1 MQRAT
6 RGTMRTPHPLP
17 APAPRR
23 GVTLIGLLAWAII
36 VGFVGYLLVRVVPTV
51 TEFYTIQGVV
61 DRIAA
66 SPASTVAEIRGAFDM
81 AERFFALPD
90 SVKARYPLSRNAGWE
105 SRSQVRTRIVF
116 NCSAARVSR
125 SRENSSWRSSTSRCA
140 WASGRAP

>member
-23 GVTLIGLLAWAII
+23 GVTLIGLLAWAIV

-66 SPASTVAEIRGAFDM
+66 SPANTVAEIRTAFEKQRQID
-81 AERFFALPD
+81 ATITSVEGKELDITKENDRVVISFAYEKEIELVGP
-90 SVKARYPLSRNAGWE
+90 VFLLIKYAG
-105 SRSQVRTRIVF
+105 RSK
-116 NCSAARVSR
+116 
-125 SRENSSWRSSTSRCA
+125 
-140 WASGRAP
+140 

>member
-1 MQRAT
+1 MPRAT

-66 SPASTVAEIRGAFDM
+66 SPANTVAEIRGAFDKQRQID
-81 AERFFALPD
+81 ATITSVLGKELDITKENNRVVISFAYEKEIELFGP
-90 SVKARYPLSRNAGWE
+90 VFLLIKYAG
-105 SRSQVRTRIVF
+105 RSK
-116 NCSAARVSR
+116 
-125 SRENSSWRSSTSRCA
+125 
-140 WASGRAP
+140 

>member
-23 GVTLIGLLAWAII
+23 GVTLIGLLAWAIV

-66 SPASTVAEIRGAFDM
+66 SPANTVAEIRGAFDKQRQID
-81 AERFFALPD
+81 ATITSVLGKELDITKENDRVVISFAYEKEIELIGP
-90 SVKARYPLSRNAGWE
+90 VFLLIKYAG
-105 SRSQVRTRIVF
+105 RSK
-116 NCSAARVSR
+116 
-125 SRENSSWRSSTSRCA
+125 
-140 WASGRAP
+140 